1 MSDFNIDYLIYGLL
15 AAVLSLA
22 SLKIKQLRRQ
32 IERDMSSDPPPRCM
46 NCEFYKAAKAEFKHE
61 RETTAKHTIKPLP

>member
-1 MSDFNIDYLIYGLL
+1 MNGFHIDYLVYALL

-32 IERDMSSDPPPRCM
+32 IERDLNSDPPPRCL
-46 NCEFYKAAKAEFKHE
+46 NCEFYQAAKAEFKHE
-61 RETTAKHTIKPLP
+61 RESTAKHIIKPPT